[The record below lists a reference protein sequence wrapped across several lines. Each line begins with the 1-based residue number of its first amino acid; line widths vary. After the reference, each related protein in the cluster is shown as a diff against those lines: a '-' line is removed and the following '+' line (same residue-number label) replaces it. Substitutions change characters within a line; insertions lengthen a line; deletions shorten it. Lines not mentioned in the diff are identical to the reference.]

1 LNSWNI
7 QVLRTDGDKEMLEM
21 EALSLIILELNYS
34 TPKPEHVQVQIC
46 WQAETEK
53 RFNIE
58 HRAGKAA
65 RKASWRKMT
74 QPGEFSW

>member
-1 LNSWNI
+1 LNSWNT

-46 WQAETEK
+46 RYIIREK
-53 RFNIE
+53 RGKGG
-58 HRAGKAA
+58 AG
-65 RKASWRKMT
+65 RYFR
-74 QPGEFSW
+74 PC